1 MQSNPSRPLRALI
14 AVAGISL
21 AIVAAV
27 VALHAQPPQPPQ
39 GGGARGPAALPGINW
54 SEAQLKEA
62 VAPLR
67 AGRKLTPKSWPN
79 GAKVAVC
86 VSFDIDNESPALARG
101 NTNPDLSAMSDT
113 EFGAT
118 EGLPRILRILDERR
132 IPASFYIPAVSNILA
147 PEMVKE
153 IVKSGR
159 HEIALHGWIHEPV
172 VVLNDA
178 AEEERLLK
186 QAIDYFTK
194 VTGRKPVG
202 SRTGGWAISP
212 YTIGIEQKLGL
223 LYDSSMM
230 AMDEPYELMA
240 HGKNTGLVE
249 LPVTWVQ
256 DDAPYFGRTGA
267 LPSPELIFATYRD
280 EFDMA
285 YQEGTMLM
293 LTMHPHVSGRRSRAV
308 HLAKLLDY
316 MKSKPGVWFATGEQI
331 ASYVKEQ
338 AAKTH

>member
-1 MQSNPSRPLRALI
+1 MTTLVI
-14 AVAGISL
+14 VAG
-21 AIVAAV
+21 V
-27 VALHAQPPQPPQ
+27 VALTLGLTLASTRAQPPTPQ
-39 GGGARGPAALPGINW
+39 QGEAARGPAALPGIRW
-54 SEAQLKEA
+54 SEDQLKQA
-62 VAPLR
+62 VMPLR
-67 AGRKLTPKSWPN
+67 AGRKLTPKTWPN
-79 GAKVAVC
+79 NAKIAVC

-118 EGLPRILRILDERR
+118 EGLPRILRILDERA
-132 IPASFYIPAVSNILA
+132 IPASFYIPAVSSILA
-147 PEMVKE
+147 PAMVTQIK
-153 IVKSGR
+153 KSGR

-172 VVLNDA
+172 VTLNDA

-194 VTGRKPVG
+194 VTGKKPVG

-230 AMDEPYELMA
+230 AMDEPYELVA
-240 HGKNTGLVE
+240 QGKSTGLIE

-267 LPSPELIFATYRD
+267 LPSPELIFSVYKD

-316 MKSKPGVWFATGEQI
+316 MKSKPGVWFATGDQI
-331 ASYVKEQ
+331 ATYVKQQ
-338 AAKTH
+338 AGMTH

>member
-1 MQSNPSRPLRALI
+1 MKSIGSKGRTALG
-14 AVAGISL
+14 VLAGAMFVGAL
-21 AIVAAV
+21 ALVVEAQAQQPAAE
-27 VALHAQPPQPPQ
+27 
-39 GGGARGPAALPGINW
+39 GPAAFPGIRW
-54 SEAQLKEA
+54 SEDQLKQA
-62 VAPLR
+62 VAPAR
-67 AGRKLTPKSWPN
+67 AGRVLTPKSWPN

-101 NTNPDLSAMSDT
+101 NTNRDLSAMSDT
-113 EFGAT
+113 EYGAT
-118 EGLPRILRILDERR
+118 EGLPRILRILDQRG

-147 PEMVKE
+147 PGMLQA
-153 IVKSGR
+153 IQKSGR
-159 HEIALHGWIHEPV
+159 HEIALHGWIHESV
-172 VVLNDA
+172 ASLNDA

-194 VTGRKPVG
+194 LTGKKPVG

-212 YTIGIEQKLGL
+212 YTLDIEKRLGMV
-223 LYDSSMM
+223 YDSSMM
-230 AMDEPYELMA
+230 AMDQPYEIVA
-240 HGKNTGLVE
+240 HGKNTGLIE

-267 LPSPELIFATYRD
+267 LPSPELIFNVYRD

-285 YQEGTMLM
+285 YEEGGMLM

-316 MKSKPGVWFATGEQI
+316 MKAKPGVWFATAEQI
-331 ASYVKEQ
+331 ANYVQKE
-338 AAKTH
+338 AARSN

>member
-1 MQSNPSRPLRALI
+1 MNSIQSLRSKALI
-14 AVAGISL
+14 AAAG
-21 AIVAAV
+21 
-27 VALHAQPPQPPQ
+27 VALAMAAAFVGVRAQPPQQ
-39 GGGARGPAALPGINW
+39 GERGAASLPGIRW
-54 SEAQLKEA
+54 SEEQLKQA

-79 GAKVAVC
+79 GAKIAVC

-118 EGLPRILRILDERR
+118 EGLPRILRILDQRGM
-132 IPASFYIPAVSNILA
+132 PSSFYIPAVSNILA
-147 PEMVKE
+147 PEMVTQ
-153 IVKSGR
+153 IMKSGR

-172 VVLNDA
+172 AALNDA

-186 QAIDYFTK
+186 QAIDYFAR
-194 VTGRKPVG
+194 VTGKKPVG

-230 AMDEPYELMA
+230 AMDEPYEIVA
-240 HGKNTGLVE
+240 HGRSTGLIE

-267 LPSPELIFATYRD
+267 LPSPELIFAVYRD

-316 MKSKPGVWFATGEQI
+316 MKSKPGVWFATAEQI
-331 ASYVKEQ
+331 ATYVKQ
-338 AAKTH
+338 QSAKTH

>member
-1 MQSNPSRPLRALI
+1 MERLPSLKPKALVAI
-14 AVAGISL
+14 AG
-21 AIVAAV
+21 
-27 VALHAQPPQPPQ
+27 VALVGIASLVAVRAQPPTTAQ
-39 GGGARGPAALPGINW
+39 GEAGRGPAALPGIRW
-54 SEAQLKEA
+54 SEEQLKQA

-86 VSFDIDNESPALARG
+86 VSFDVDNESPALARG

-113 EFGAT
+113 EFGAK
-118 EGLPRILRILDERR
+118 EGLPRILRILDQRG
-132 IPASFYIPAVSNILA
+132 IPASFYIPAVSNVLA
-147 PEMVKE
+147 PE
-153 IVKSGR
+153 IVTQIMESGH

-172 VVLNDA
+172 VTLNNA

-186 QAIDYFTK
+186 QAIDYFAK
-194 VTGRKPVG
+194 VTGKKPVG

-212 YTIGIEQKLGL
+212 YTIAIEQKLGL

-230 AMDEPYELMA
+230 AMDQPYELVA
-240 HGKNTGLVE
+240 NGKNTGLIE

-256 DDAPYFGRTGA
+256 DDAPYFGRQGA
-267 LPSPELIFATYRD
+267 LPSPELIFNVYRD

-285 YQEGTMLM
+285 YEEGTMVM

-308 HLAKLLDY
+308 HLATLLDY

-338 AAKTH
+338 AARTH